1 MDKYQQVLLTQKA
14 FAMAELRRQLAEL
27 RSQQAGDGVSVIS
40 SEFGSSGSQAG
51 SQVDSHGSSP
61 RDRDGEATSDL
72 DSNKS
77 DCEEV
82 SKDSGNFGIE
92 KSLGF

>member
-1 MDKYQQVLLTQKA
+1 MTQKA
-14 FAMAELRRQLAEL
+14 FAMAELRRQLAEF

-51 SQVDSHGSSP
+51 SQVDSHVASHGSSP
-61 RDRDGEATSDL
+61 LDGDGETTTDL
-72 DSNKS
+72 DSSNS

-82 SKDSGNFGIE
+82 SKDSGNFDIE
-92 KSLGF
+92 NSLGF